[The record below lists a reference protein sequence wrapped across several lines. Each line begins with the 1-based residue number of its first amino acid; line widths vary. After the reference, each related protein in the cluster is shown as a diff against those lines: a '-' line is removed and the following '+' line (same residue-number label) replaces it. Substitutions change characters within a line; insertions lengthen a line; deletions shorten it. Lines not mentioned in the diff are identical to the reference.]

1 MPTGT
6 STDTGMVV
14 NDSRTARATGEGE
27 GGASRCSTKVGDV
40 GARANFVRHQVS
52 SATRKG
58 PPLRHELGTTPSAVI
73 GQALTSF
80 W

>member
-1 MPTGT
+1 MLLFLPLSMSCGPGDAEVAAEACETQSAGWDGWGRGFFT
-6 STDTGMVV
+6 KWC
-14 NDSRTARATGEGE
+14 
-27 GGASRCSTKVGDV
+27 GACHS
-40 GARANFVRHQVS
+40 VS

>member
-1 MPTGT
+1 MNHRDNQQTCPY
-6 STDTGMVV
+6 
-14 NDSRTARATGEGE
+14 
-27 GGASRCSTKVGDV
+27 CVGRD
-40 GARANFVRHQVS
+40 GRPKIAYGSKEVS